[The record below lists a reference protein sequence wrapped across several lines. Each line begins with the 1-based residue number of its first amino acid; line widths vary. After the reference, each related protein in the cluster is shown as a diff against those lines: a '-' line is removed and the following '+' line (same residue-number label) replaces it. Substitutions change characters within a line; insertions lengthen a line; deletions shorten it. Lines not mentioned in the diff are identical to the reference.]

1 MLTDNQ
7 IACTPVKRILLSL
20 TLLCKVELEI
30 RYVADK
36 CLLPPF
42 PVMYTLL
49 ELLKVPLHALVIG
62 DKLVDWCLTECQLTN
77 FVEDI
82 AYVLA
87 RTVVC
92 HTWP

>member
-1 MLTDNQ
+1 MLTNDQ
-7 IACTPVKRILLSL
+7 ITCAPVRVLSL
-20 TLLCKVELEI
+20 TLLCNVDLEI
-30 RYVADK
+30 RNVTDK

-42 PVMYTLL
+42 PVVYTLL

-62 DKLVDWCLTECQLTN
+62 QQFIDWCLAECQLTT
-77 FVEDI
+77 FAEDI

-87 RTVVC
+87 RTVLC